1 MGNLLKNLQKRLSR
15 NKSTSVRAVMGE
27 RKVRFGILQKLIL
40 GFIIPVALIVF
51 LGIISYSKAS
61 EGLISN
67 YEQATENTFEMATS
81 YMAYV
86 FEAVDAIS
94 QQYISDNDL
103 SYFTRGLVYTDSQE
117 RLSFVISNNNKL
129 LTKTNLERFIEN
141 IHIIAGEDIPVLTSD
156 MENIYGFYSEIEGSL
171 QNDNGVW
178 LGSHP
183 IIDEKV
189 SLDKEA
195 YALSFLRKFDH
206 GEGLVAIDISK
217 NEIEAFLRDLSLG
230 DNSFVGIVTEDG
242 SEVTIFNQ
250 DLDIEED
257 SEVEIQQ
264 VDADFSFF
272 EQTYYSESIVADQ
285 QIGSEYVDY
294 NGQEH
299 LFMYGKIGDTGV
311 TICGMIPKASFMQQA
326 DDIRSTTVIVVVV
339 ACIVAVS
346 IGIAISNGI
355 GRNIKH
361 IIGKLRNISDG
372 DLTVE
377 VAVRSKDEFAIL
389 ASNIMDMLNSM
400 RKLIQKM
407 SHVSGLVTKSADNVM
422 ESSQI
427 ISKSSGEITVSIDN
441 IGSGIEGQAFDSQN
455 CLSQMDDL
463 SKKISIV
470 NSNLNEIEKEMEDM
484 SHIVSEGINTM
495 ESLTKQ
501 SEETNKITKYVVDNI
516 TALDEKTKSIS
527 EIVNVIN
534 DIADQTNLLSLNASI
549 EAARAGEA
557 GKGFAVVAT
566 EIRKLANKS
575 MESADEI
582 RDVIS
587 DITSQTNTT
596 VKTAQEAETVVD
608 KQNDT
613 VNHTIK
619 AFQNMNR
626 GMDRL
631 IHNLSEIGNNVKNM
645 EEARKGTLSS
655 VENISAVSEE
665 TMATSLAIEK
675 IVDAQADSVRILDNA
690 AKEIVANAED
700 LGEAVNMFTI

>member
-1 MGNLLKNLQKRLSR
+1 MGNLLKNLQKKLSGNMKHYKAR
-15 NKSTSVRAVMGE
+15 TIIGGHKI
-27 RKVRFGILQKLIL
+27 RFGILQKLII

-61 EGLISN
+61 EGLITN
-67 YEQATENTFEMATS
+67 YEQATENTFEMAES
-81 YMAYV
+81 YMSYV

-94 QQYISDNDL
+94 QQYISDSDL

-117 RLSFVISNNNKL
+117 RLSFVMNNNNKL

-141 IHIIAGEDIPVLTSD
+141 IHIIAREDVPVLTSD
-156 MENIYGFYSEIEGSL
+156 MENISGFYSEIEGSL
-171 QNDNGVW
+171 HRDNEIW

-183 IIDEKV
+183 IIDDKI

-195 YALSFLRKFDH
+195 YALSFFRKFDH
-206 GEGLVAIDISK
+206 GEGIVVIDISRS
-217 NEIEAFLRDLSLG
+217 EIEAFIRELSLG
-230 DNSFVGIVTEDG
+230 ANSFVGIVTDDG

-250 DLDIEED
+250 LVDTEED
-257 SEVEIQQ
+257 SSLLE
-264 VDADFSFF
+264 DDFSFF
-272 EQTYYSESIVADQ
+272 DQIYYSESKSADQ
-285 QIGSEYVDY
+285 KIGSKYVDY

-299 LFMYGKIGDTGV
+299 LFMYSKIGVSGV
-311 TICGMIPKASFMQQA
+311 TICGLIPKASFMQQA
-326 DDIRSTTVIVVVV
+326 DEIRFTTVAVVIV

-346 IGIAISNGI
+346 IGLTIANGI

-361 IIGKLRNISDG
+361 IIGKLQNISDG
-372 DLTVE
+372 DLTVQ
-377 VAVRSKDEFAIL
+377 VVTRSKDEFAIL
-389 ASNIMDMLNSM
+389 AANITDMLNSM

-407 SHVSGLVTKSADNVM
+407 SNVSGLVTKSANNVM

-427 ISKSSGEITVSIDN
+427 ISKSSENITNSIDN
-441 IGSGIEGQAFDSQN
+441 IGSGIEGQAVDSQN

-463 SKKISIV
+463 SEKISIV
-470 NSNLNEIEKEMEDM
+470 NSNLEEIEKGMEEM
-484 SHIVSEGINTM
+484 SQIASKGIKTM

-566 EIRKLANKS
+566 EIRKLAYKS
-575 MESADEI
+575 KESADEI

-587 DITSQTNTT
+587 DITSQTSVT
-596 VKTAQEAETVVD
+596 VETACEAEMVVD

-613 VNHTIK
+613 VNHTIQ
-619 AFQNMNR
+619 AFQNMNL
-626 GMDRL
+626 GMNRL

-645 EEARKGTLSS
+645 EGARKGTLSS
-655 VENISAVSEE
+655 IENISAVSEE
-665 TMATSLAIEK
+665 TMASSSVIEK
-675 IVDAQADSVRILDNA
+675 IVNEQANSARILENA
-690 AKEIVANAED
+690 AKEIVANADD
-700 LGEAVNMFTI
+700 LGEAVNMFII

>member
-1 MGNLLKNLQKRLSR
+1 MGNLLKNLQKRLSGNMKHYKAR
-15 NKSTSVRAVMGE
+15 TIIGGHKI
-27 RKVRFGILQKLIL
+27 RFGILQKLII

-61 EGLISN
+61 EGLITN
-67 YEQATENTFEMATS
+67 YEQATENTFEMAES
-81 YMAYV
+81 YMSYV

-94 QQYISDNDL
+94 QQYISDSDL

-117 RLSFVISNNNKL
+117 RLSFVMNNNNKL

-141 IHIIAGEDIPVLTSD
+141 IHIIAREDVPVLTSD
-156 MENIYGFYSEIEGSL
+156 MENISGFYSEIEGSL
-171 QNDNGVW
+171 HRDNEIW

-183 IIDEKV
+183 IIDDKI

-195 YALSFLRKFDH
+195 YALSFFRKFDH
-206 GEGLVAIDISK
+206 GEGIVVIDISRS
-217 NEIEAFLRDLSLG
+217 EIEAFIRELSLG
-230 DNSFVGIVTEDG
+230 ANSFVGIVTDDG

-250 DLDIEED
+250 LVDTEED
-257 SEVEIQQ
+257 SSLLE
-264 VDADFSFF
+264 DDFSFF
-272 EQTYYSESIVADQ
+272 DQIYYSESKSADQ
-285 QIGSEYVDY
+285 KIGSKYVDY

-299 LFMYGKIGDTGV
+299 LFMYSKIGVSGV
-311 TICGMIPKASFMQQA
+311 TICGLIPKASFMQQA
-326 DDIRSTTVIVVVV
+326 DEIRFTTVAVVIV

-346 IGIAISNGI
+346 IGLTIANGI

-361 IIGKLRNISDG
+361 IIGKLQNISDG
-372 DLTVE
+372 DLTVQ
-377 VAVRSKDEFAIL
+377 VVTRSKDEFAIL
-389 ASNIMDMLNSM
+389 AANITDMLNSM

-407 SHVSGLVTKSADNVM
+407 SNVSGLVTKSANNVM

-427 ISKSSGEITVSIDN
+427 ISKSSENITNSIDN
-441 IGSGIEGQAFDSQN
+441 IGSGIEGQAVDSQN

-463 SKKISIV
+463 SEKISIV
-470 NSNLNEIEKEMEDM
+470 NSNLEEIEKGMEEM
-484 SHIVSEGINTM
+484 SQIASKGIKTM

-566 EIRKLANKS
+566 EIRKLAYKS
-575 MESADEI
+575 KESADEI

-587 DITSQTNTT
+587 DITSQTSVT
-596 VKTAQEAETVVD
+596 VETACEAEMVVD

-613 VNHTIK
+613 VNHTIQ
-619 AFQNMNR
+619 AFQNMNL
-626 GMDRL
+626 GMNRL

-645 EEARKGTLSS
+645 EGARKGTLSS
-655 VENISAVSEE
+655 IENISAVSEE
-665 TMATSLAIEK
+665 TMASSSVIEK
-675 IVDAQADSVRILDNA
+675 IVNEQANSARILENA
-690 AKEIVANAED
+690 AKEIVANADD
-700 LGEAVNMFTI
+700 LGEAVNMFII

>member
-1 MGNLLKNLQKRLSR
+1 MGNLLKNLHKRLSGNMKHYKAR
-15 NKSTSVRAVMGE
+15 TIIGGHKI
-27 RKVRFGILQKLIL
+27 RFGILQKLII

-61 EGLISN
+61 EGLIIN
-67 YEQATENTFEMATS
+67 YEQATENTFEMAES
-81 YMAYV
+81 YMSYV

-94 QQYISDNDL
+94 QQYISDSDL

-117 RLSFVISNNNKL
+117 RLSFVMNNNNKL

-141 IHIIAGEDIPVLTSD
+141 IHIIAREDVPVLTSD
-156 MENIYGFYSEIEGSL
+156 MENISGFYSEIEGSL
-171 QNDNGVW
+171 HRDNEIW

-183 IIDEKV
+183 IIDDKI

-195 YALSFLRKFDH
+195 YALSFFRKFDH
-206 GEGLVAIDISK
+206 GEGIVVIDISRS
-217 NEIEAFLRDLSLG
+217 EIEAFIRELSLG
-230 DNSFVGIVTEDG
+230 ANSFVGIVTDDG

-250 DLDIEED
+250 LVDTEED
-257 SEVEIQQ
+257 SSLLE
-264 VDADFSFF
+264 DDFSFF
-272 EQTYYSESIVADQ
+272 DQIYYSESKSADQ
-285 QIGSEYVDY
+285 KIGSKYVDY

-299 LFMYGKIGDTGV
+299 LFMYSKIGVSGV
-311 TICGMIPKASFMQQA
+311 TICGLIPKASFMQQA
-326 DDIRSTTVIVVVV
+326 DEIRFTTVAVVIV

-346 IGIAISNGI
+346 IGLTIANGI

-361 IIGKLRNISDG
+361 IIGKLQNISDG
-372 DLTVE
+372 DLTVQ
-377 VAVRSKDEFAIL
+377 VVTRSKDEFAIL
-389 ASNIMDMLNSM
+389 AANITDMLNSM

-407 SHVSGLVTKSADNVM
+407 SNVSGLVTKSANNVM

-427 ISKSSGEITVSIDN
+427 ISKSSENITNSIDN
-441 IGSGIEGQAFDSQN
+441 IGSGIEGQAVDSQN

-463 SKKISIV
+463 SEKISIV
-470 NSNLNEIEKEMEDM
+470 NSNLEEIEKGMEEM
-484 SHIVSEGINTM
+484 SQIASKGIKTM

-566 EIRKLANKS
+566 EIRKLAYKS
-575 MESADEI
+575 KESADEI

-587 DITSQTNTT
+587 DITSQTSVT
-596 VKTAQEAETVVD
+596 VETACEAEMVVD

-613 VNHTIK
+613 VNHTIQ
-619 AFQNMNR
+619 AFQNMNL
-626 GMDRL
+626 GMNRL

-645 EEARKGTLSS
+645 EGARKGTLSS
-655 VENISAVSEE
+655 IENISAVSEE
-665 TMATSLAIEK
+665 TMASSSVIEK
-675 IVDAQADSVRILDNA
+675 IVNEQANSARILENA
-690 AKEIVANAED
+690 AKEIVANADD
-700 LGEAVNMFTI
+700 LGEAVNMFII